1 MIHTVVAKK
10 ETIQFQQLLA
20 MPDLALS
27 NLAVFRGSDED
38 FEVRACA
45 QDFVSAIMEITG
57 SIKCCVCCRTRQVER

>member
-1 MIHTVVAKK
+1 MAFIIRWYDSYGRRKK
-10 ETIQFQQLLA
+10 KTIQFEQLLA

-45 QDFVSAIMEITG
+45 QDFVSANHG
-57 SIKCCVCCRTRQVER
+57 NHG